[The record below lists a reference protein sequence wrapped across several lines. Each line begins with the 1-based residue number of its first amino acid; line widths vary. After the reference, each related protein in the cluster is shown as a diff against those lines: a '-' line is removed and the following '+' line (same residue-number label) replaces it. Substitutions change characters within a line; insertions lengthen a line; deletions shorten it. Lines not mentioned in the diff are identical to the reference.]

1 MRNILKGFL
10 STQAEAYVLP
20 ETDSIVMEEEPQPEL
35 EQSVDDGEFSIPPEW
50 GGEENSPVSRPFQME
65 EFPTMTPEGEESG
78 GAAAAPSPQPGA
90 APNPVNM
97 PVQYAQLQAELILRQ
112 AREEAEKLAETAREE
127 LQAELDTIRAGA
139 RDEGYRA
146 GYTEGTAKAMQDS
159 ARDREEQAKRLEED
173 VKVFLEKAS
182 LARDE
187 MLAQTQDEMLDLC
200 IAVAEKVVRVSL
212 RSSSEVIMRMI
223 QTATER
229 MKKQEWVHIYIP
241 GCDARGVTKISPALT
256 TTLSGLSQHI
266 KVVPMGD
273 EEDGT
278 CIVETPEEII
288 DASVSTQMSAMRDL
302 LRDQMGPQDWQ
313 RFR

>member
-10 STQAEAYVLP
+10 NPKAEAYVLP
-20 ETDSIVMEEEPQPEL
+20 EADSIIMDEELLTEP
-35 EQSVDDGEFSIPPEW
+35 EQEEVVDEGEFSVPAEW
-50 GGEENSPVSRPFQME
+50 GGDGEDVLPTPQAVSEPLPDDMPPLPLEE
-65 EFPTMTPEGEESG
+65 
-78 GAAAAPSPQPGA
+78 GAAAEAPPPPQQGPG
-90 APNPVNM
+90 M

-112 AREEAEKLAETAREE
+112 AREEAELMMAEARDHVQEE
-127 LQAELDTIRAGA
+127 LESIRAGA

-146 GYTEGTAKAMQDS
+146 GYMEGTAKAMEDS

-182 LARDE
+182 LARE
-187 MLAQTQDEMLDLC
+187 ELLMQTREELLDLC

-212 RSSSEVIMRMI
+212 RSSSEVIVRMI

-229 MKKQEWVHIYIP
+229 MR

-256 TTLSGLSQHI
+256 TTLAGLSQHI

-278 CIVETPEEII
+278 CIIETPEEII
-288 DASVSTQMSAMRDL
+288 DASVSTQMSTMRDL
-302 LRDQMGPQDWQ
+302 LSEQLGGQIWPPQ
-313 RFR
+313 